1 MNDQNK
7 DSLENFFKKG
17 AQNYD
22 IEFREGDWKKM
33 EALLDS
39 EMPLA
44 FSFSAFLKK
53 IWPLVALLL
62 VIPLGWYSFDRFS
75 AVKTHE
81 LGAVNQN
88 DNMEAI
94 PTKTNDRMLEPQNSK
109 SQYVDS
115 QTKAVQGL
123 VSQNPGNIKETK
135 TGNSSSNKMTT
146 VTTSG
151 AMLKNKHVLHGN
163 TQKEFIEESVASGG
177 FTMTGN
183 SEQKTINSESFAY
196 EVPGMLVPLF
206 NSSTVSDL
214 KDPGR
219 LEARPVID
227 NTGNDRSKVSFT
239 LGAGLSPDFST
250 VGLGNFVAPGIRWNF
265 MAEVGVSRR
274 FMINTG
280 ITWVNNKYEAY
291 GEDYH
296 APPRYW
302 KKGIAADEA
311 YGECVMLDI
320 PLNVR
325 YNFLMTGRHQF
336 FISGGASTYI
346 LLKEDYYFEYG
357 VEDPELPQ
365 HWGTDKTSV
374 YPFKIVNFSVGY
386 QYQLGRKGALQVEPF
401 IKIPTAGVGWGEVD
415 LQTLGV
421 YFMYKYRLGR

>member
-39 EMPLA
+39 EMPVA
-44 FSFSAFLKK
+44 FSLSSFLKK
-53 IWPLVALLL
+53 IWPLVALLV
-62 VIPLGWYSFDRFS
+62 VIPLGWYSLDRYS
-75 AVKTHE
+75 GGKTTE
-81 LGAVNQN
+81 LGAVNQGDNLEVNPSTGN
-88 DNMEAI
+88 DH
-94 PTKTNDRMLEPQNSK
+94 LLNSQIIHNK
-109 SQYVDS
+109 LMDS
-115 QTKAVQGL
+115 QTQPDSEILSQRIDKNESLKPGL
-123 VSQNPGNIKETK
+123 SSFKKMDIVASTTETVK
-135 TGNSSSNKMTT
+135 NENLIHGDPKYEKLEK
-146 VTTSG
+146 SG
-151 AMLKNKHVLHGN
+151 
-163 TQKEFIEESVASGG
+163 QSGG
-177 FTMTGN
+177 FVKSGTN
-183 SEQKTINSESFAY
+183 EQDMINSESYAY
-196 EVPGMLVPLF
+196 SIPGMLIPLF
-206 NSSTVSDL
+206 PGSTVGVL
-214 KDPGR
+214 ADPDR

-227 NTGNDRSKVSFT
+227 NPEDERYKISLS
-239 LGAGLSPDFST
+239 LGAGFSPDFST
-250 VGLGNFVAPGIRWNF
+250 VGFGNFVSPGVRWNF
-265 MAEVGVSRR
+265 MAETGVSRR
-274 FMINTG
+274 FMLNTG
-280 ITWVNNKYEAY
+280 IIWVKNKYEAR

-311 YGECVMLDI
+311 YGECIMLDI

-325 YNFLMTGRHQF
+325 YDFLMKGRHQF

-346 LLKEDYYFEYG
+346 LLKEDYYFEYE

-365 HWGTDKTSV
+365 YWGTDKVSV
-374 YPFKIVNFSVGY
+374 YPFKIVNLSVGY

>member
-39 EMPLA
+39 EMPVA
-44 FSFSAFLKK
+44 FSFSSFLKK

-75 AVKTHE
+75 GNKIHE
-81 LGAVNQN
+81 LGTV
-88 DNMEAI
+88 DAI
-94 PTKTNDRMLEPQNSK
+94 ENIQSSSNKTNDRVPELKNTQG
-109 SQYVDS
+109 QYVDYQS
-115 QTKAVQGL
+115 KAGQDM
-123 VSQNPGNIKETK
+123 VSQNPGNIKEMNP
-135 TGNSSSNKMTT
+135 GNSSSDKMVT
-146 VTTSG
+146 VISSG
-151 AMLKNKHVLHGN
+151 ELAKNKHAVYKN
-163 TQKEFIEESVASGG
+163 TQTEFIEESDASGG

-183 SEQKTINSESFAY
+183 SEQKTVNSESFAY
-196 EVPGMLVPLF
+196 KVPGMLVPLF
-206 NSSTVSDL
+206 NGSSVDNL

-227 NTGNDRSKVSFT
+227 NAVNNRYKVSFT
-239 LGAGLSPDFST
+239 LGAGFSPDFST
-250 VGLGNFVAPGIRWNF
+250 VGMGNFVAPGIRWNF

-325 YNFLMTGRHQF
+325 YNFLIKGRHQF

-346 LLKEDYYFEYG
+346 LLKEDYYFEYE

-421 YFMYKYRLGR
+421 YFIYK

>member
-39 EMPLA
+39 EMPVA
-44 FSFSAFLKK
+44 FSLSSFLKK
-53 IWPLVALLL
+53 IWPLVALLV
-62 VIPLGWYSFDRFS
+62 VIPLGWYSLDRYS
-75 AVKTHE
+75 GGKTTE
-81 LGAVNQN
+81 LGAVNQGDNLEVNPSTGN
-88 DNMEAI
+88 DH
-94 PTKTNDRMLEPQNSK
+94 LLNSQIIHNK
-109 SQYVDS
+109 LMDS
-115 QTKAVQGL
+115 QTQPDSEILSQRIDKNEGL
-123 VSQNPGNIKETK
+123 KPGLSSFKKMDIVASTTETVK
-135 TGNSSSNKMTT
+135 NENLIHGDPKYEKLEK
-146 VTTSG
+146 SG
-151 AMLKNKHVLHGN
+151 
-163 TQKEFIEESVASGG
+163 QSGG
-177 FTMTGN
+177 FVKSGTN
-183 SEQKTINSESFAY
+183 EQEMINSESYAY
-196 EVPGMLVPLF
+196 SIPGMLIPLF
-206 NSSTVSDL
+206 PGSTVGVL
-214 KDPGR
+214 ADPDR

-227 NTGNDRSKVSFT
+227 NPEDERYKISLS
-239 LGAGLSPDFST
+239 LGAGFSPDFST
-250 VGLGNFVAPGIRWNF
+250 VGFGNFVSPGVRWNF
-265 MAEVGVSRR
+265 MAEVGLSRR
-274 FMINTG
+274 FMLNTG
-280 ITWVNNKYEAY
+280 IIWVKNKYEAR

-325 YNFLMTGRHQF
+325 YNFLMKGRHHF

-346 LLKEDYYFEYG
+346 LLKEDYYFEYE

-365 HWGTDKTSV
+365 YWGTDKVSV
-374 YPFKIVNFSVGY
+374 YPFKIVNLSVGY

>member
-1 MNDQNK
+1 MSDQNK

-17 AQNYD
+17 AQNYN

-39 EMPLA
+39 EMPVA

-62 VIPLGWYSFDRFS
+62 VIPIGWYSFDRISGSKAGELNPEYSVDNLEATPS
-75 AVKTHE
+75 ASNNRISE
-81 LGAVNQN
+81 QQN
-88 DNMEAI
+88 ASD
-94 PTKTNDRMLEPQNSK
+94 QV
-109 SQYVDS
+109 VDS
-115 QTKAVQGL
+115 QIQTNLEIRGQIPENTEGPKSGFSYLGKKV
-123 VSQNPGNIKETK
+123 VVP
-135 TGNSSSNKMTT
+135 SSSEVLLKDNDNYGNLQNEAMGE
-146 VTTSG
+146 SG
-151 AMLKNKHVLHGN
+151 QSNLL
-163 TQKEFIEESVASGG
+163 
-177 FTMTGN
+177 TMSGN
-183 SEQKTINSESFAY
+183 SEQQSINTRSFTY
-196 EVPGMLVPLF
+196 RVPGMMVPLF
-206 NSSTVSDL
+206 PDARYGNID
-214 KDPGR
+214 DPGEI
-219 LEARPVID
+219 EAKPVVE
-227 NTGNDRSKVSFT
+227 NPGNSRYKVSFS
-239 LGAGLSPDFST
+239 LGAGFSPDFST
-250 VGLGNFVAPGIRWNF
+250 VGLGNFVSPGIRWNF

-280 ITWVNNKYEAY
+280 IIWVKNKYEAY

-325 YNFLMTGRHQF
+325 YNFLMKGRHQF

-346 LLKEDYYFEYG
+346 LLKEDYYFEYE

-365 HWGTDKTSV
+365 HWGTDKVSV

-415 LQTLGV
+415 LHTIGV

>member
-39 EMPLA
+39 EMPVA
-44 FSFSAFLKK
+44 FSFYAFLKK
-53 IWPLVALLL
+53 IWPLIALLL
-62 VIPLGWYSFDRFS
+62 VITLGWYSFDWFS
-75 AVKTHE
+75 GINTQEPV
-81 LGAVNQN
+81 AVNQN
-88 DNMEAI
+88 NKMESI
-94 PTKTNDRMLEPQNSK
+94 PSETYDPILERQNARARF
-109 SQYVDS
+109 VDS
-115 QTKAVQGL
+115 QPKPGQGTI
-123 VSQNPGNIKETK
+123 SQDPESIKEIEP
-135 TGNSSSNKMTT
+135 GNSSSELMIA
-146 VTTSG
+146 VTAKG
-151 AMLKNKHVLHGN
+151 EMANNEEAIYGN
-163 TQKEFIEESVASGG
+163 AQAEFIEGSVASGG
-177 FTMTGN
+177 YIMTGN
-183 SEQKTINSESFAY
+183 REQRTINSEPFAY
-196 EVPGMLVPLF
+196 RDPGMLFPVF
-206 NSSTVSDL
+206 STSTVGNL
-214 KDPGR
+214 KDPDM
-219 LEARPVID
+219 LEAFPVFD
-227 NTGNDRSKVSFT
+227 NPGNDRFKVTFT
-239 LGAGLSPDFST
+239 LGAGFSPDFST
-250 VGLGNFVAPGIRWNF
+250 VGMGKFVAPGIRWNF
-265 MAEVGVSRR
+265 MAELGVSRG

-325 YNFLMTGRHQF
+325 YNFLITGRHQF

-346 LLKEDYYFEYG
+346 LLKEDYYFEYE

-365 HWGTDKTSV
+365 HWGTDQVSV
-374 YPFKIVNFSVGY
+374 YPFKIVNFSIGY

-421 YFMYKYRLGR
+421 YFMYKYRIGR

>member
-22 IEFREGDWKKM
+22 IEFREGDWEKM

-39 EMPLA
+39 EMPVA
-44 FSFSAFLKK
+44 FSFSTFLKK

-75 AVKTHE
+75 RDAIPDPGT
-81 LGAVNQN
+81 LNQM
-88 DNMEAI
+88 DNMEASPNTI
-94 PTKTNDRMLEPQNSK
+94 SDRILEPQNTLD
-109 SQYVDS
+109 QYQDS
-115 QTKAVQGL
+115 QSIAGQEI
-123 VSQNPGNIKETK
+123 VSLDPGNTKEIEAD
-135 TGNSSSNKMTT
+135 NSSSDKMPTIS
-146 VTTSG
+146 TSG
-151 AMLKNKHVLHGN
+151 EMHENKNVVHGN
-163 TQKEFIEESVASGG
+163 DIKEVIQEPEVSEGFIMAGSNEMRS
-177 FTMTGN
+177 TN
-183 SEQKTINSESFAY
+183 SEPIIYKI
-196 EVPGMLVPLF
+196 PGMLIPVFPG
-206 NSSTVSDL
+206 STVGSL
-214 KDPGR
+214 EDPGR
-219 LEARPVID
+219 LKARPVID
-227 NTGNDRSKVSFT
+227 NPGNTRHKVSFS
-239 LGAGLSPDFST
+239 LGAGFSPDFSI
-250 VGLGNFVAPGIRWNF
+250 VGLGNFVSPGVRWNF
-265 MAEVGVSRR
+265 MAETGVSRR
-274 FMINTG
+274 FLINTG
-280 ITWVNNKYEAY
+280 IIWVKNKYEAS

-325 YNFLMTGRHQF
+325 YNFLITGRHQF
-336 FISGGASTYI
+336 FVSGGASTYI
-346 LLKEDYYFEYG
+346 LLKEDYYFEYD

-365 HWGTDKTSV
+365 HWGTDKVSV

-415 LQTLGV
+415 LQTLGI

>member
-39 EMPLA
+39 EMPVA

-75 AVKTHE
+75 GNKIRE
-81 LGAVNQN
+81 FGALNQI
-88 DNMEAI
+88 DNIEAS
-94 PTKTNDRMLEPQNSK
+94 PNATNDRILEPRNTLNQSLDLQSK
-109 SQYVDS
+109 AGQE
-115 QTKAVQGL
+115 T
-123 VSQNPGNIKETK
+123 VSPKP
-135 TGNSSSNKMTT
+135 GNSSSELMAA
-146 VTTSG
+146 VTSRG
-151 AMLKNKHVLHGN
+151 EMAKNKHAIYGN
-163 TQKEFIEESVASGG
+163 LQTEAMEESEASAG

-183 SEQKTINSESFAY
+183 SEQITINSESFAY
-196 EVPGMLVPLF
+196 RLPGMLDPLF
-206 NSSTVSDL
+206 PGSTISDL
-214 KDPGR
+214 KDPNR
-219 LEARPVID
+219 PEARTFND
-227 NTGNDRSKVSFT
+227 KAGNDRFKVSFS
-239 LGAGLSPDFST
+239 LGAGFSPDFST
-250 VGLGNFVAPGIRWNF
+250 VGMGNFVSPGVRWNF
-265 MAEVGVSRR
+265 LAEVGISRR
-274 FMINTG
+274 FIINTG

-325 YNFLMTGRHQF
+325 YNFLMKGRHQF
-336 FISGGASTYI
+336 FVSGGASTYI
-346 LLKEDYYFEYG
+346 LLKEDYYFEYD

-386 QYQLGRKGALQVEPF
+386 QYQLGRKGAFQVEPF

-421 YFMYKYRLGR
+421 YFMYKYQLGR

>member
-39 EMPLA
+39 EMPVA
-44 FSFSAFLKK
+44 FSFYAFLKK

-62 VIPLGWYSFDRFS
+62 VIPLGWYSIDRFS
-75 AVKTHE
+75 GGSATQ
-81 LGAVNQN
+81 LGAAYQN
-88 DNMEAI
+88 DIMETS
-94 PTKTNDRMLEPQNSK
+94 PTTTYDRILEPQNTRDQLSE
-109 SQYVDS
+109 S
-115 QTKAVQGL
+115 QTQAGQEII
-123 VSQNPGNIKETK
+123 SRNPGNSSLDKIATVATSAKMVK
-135 TGNSSSNKMTT
+135 SKNVIQGNAQTE
-146 VTTSG
+146 
-151 AMLKNKHVLHGN
+151 A
-163 TQKEFIEESVASGG
+163 IEESYESGG
-177 FTMTGN
+177 FTMTESN
-183 SEQKTINSESFAY
+183 EQKTINSESYANS
-196 EVPGMLVPLF
+196 VPGMLIPLF
-206 NSSTVSDL
+206 PGSTVGSL
-214 KDPGR
+214 EDPG
-219 LEARPVID
+219 LIEPKPVVENPGNARY
-227 NTGNDRSKVSFT
+227 RVSFT
-239 LGAGLSPDFST
+239 VGAGFSPDFST
-250 VGLGNFVAPGIRWNF
+250 VGLGNFVSPGVRWNF

-274 FMINTG
+274 FLINTG
-280 ITWVNNKYEAY
+280 VIWVKNKYEAY

-320 PLNVR
+320 PLNLR
-325 YNFLMTGRHQF
+325 YNILISGRHQF

-357 VEDPELPQ
+357 VDDPELPQ
-365 HWGTDKTSV
+365 HWGTDKVSV
-374 YPFKIVNFSVGY
+374 YPFKIVNLSVGY

-415 LQTLGV
+415 LHTLGV
-421 YFMYKYRLGR
+421 YFMYKYRIGR